1 MIHIIKFNLFA
12 ICRNSEVA
20 LCLLKAGA
28 NPNCVDNEGSTPLSI
43 ARNSQCIRI
52 LVKYGANPS
61 NLYQACKEYLPAD
74 CPQVPEDSAVNVF
87 IVGYSGAGKSTLV
100 ESMKKSTK
108 GVFTSIAA
116 QMTKM
121 SAEKKTA
128 GIKPH
133 TMNHPIYGKTQI
145 YDLAGDEDFYSSH
158 DAIISSSISGLSS
171 AVFILVVDLQLPP
184 KEIGK
189 AVLYWLNFLQAKIPS
204 ECLQLPHLICV
215 GSHLDLAGNMLE
227 RKAVFDAFLPKA
239 SALGFSVSGFIPMN
253 CQNAGSAGMDRFRH
267 LLSKST
273 DSLRIVENMPFHAH
287 CFHVFLV
294 SIAKEKPAFQLK
306 AVQQMISCNKESDK
320 GVLSFLPITLEGIS
334 SLCHQ
339 LSERNHILFL
349 RGMQVVEDSWVILD
363 QAVLL
368 SRVNGIV
375 FASEGFRT
383 YCELATSTGVVPL
396 SKIAAKFNDLDP
408 SMITQYLTHLHYCIE
423 LSQET
428 LILLQ
433 PSASFRPSER
443 YFLFPSLV
451 RELQP
456 TNVWAADEK
465 YVQYCGWEI
474 ECSKPEQSFTP
485 RFLHLLLL
493 RIAFQFAL
501 EPTQVVDDVAIHR
514 LCSIWKNGIHWES
527 GKLVSGLVEV
537 TDHWKKVT
545 ILVRCQE
552 GGKRNILPLLSA
564 VVREVFDI
572 KEEVCCPIIVT
583 EHILHKDVATSFPP
597 VHDAKKPSVVGTRLA
612 EAILLRDP
620 AAVNL
625 AGEDT
630 PINDIIPF
638 EPNAMQN
645 ILFILKG
652 ICQDDSEHDQV
663 IPLEVVSGIIK
674 NIQKNSFFLPTSR
687 TGQQQPCLLRQCLL
701 KKTHEWADNNLGTYR
716 DLRTIIQQYGVFS
729 LLVSTYMYMLNVCA
743 VCRVTRDYW
752 TTF

>member
-1 MIHIIKFNLFA
+1 M
-12 ICRNSEVA
+12 
-20 LCLLKAGA
+20 
-28 NPNCVDNEGSTPLSI
+28 
-43 ARNSQCIRI
+43 
-52 LVKYGANPS
+52 
-61 NLYQACKEYLPAD
+61 
-74 CPQVPEDSAVNVF
+74 F

-108 GVFTSIAA
+108 GVFASIAA
-116 QMTKM
+116 QMTKV

-133 TMNHPIYGKTQI
+133 TINHPVFGKTQI
-145 YDLAGDEDFYSSH
+145 YDLAGDESFYSSH
-158 DAIISSSISGLSS
+158 DAIISSSISGPSS

-184 KEIGK
+184 KEMEK
-189 AVLYWLNFLQAKIPS
+189 TLLYWLNFLQAKIPS
-204 ECLQLPHLICV
+204 ECLQLPCLICV

-227 RKAVFDAFLPKA
+227 RKAVFDTFLAKA
-239 SALGFSVSGFIPMN
+239 SALGFSVSGFIPLN
-253 CQNAGSAGMDRFRH
+253 CRNAGSNGMNQFRH

-273 DSLRIVENMPFHAH
+273 DSLRIVESMPFRAH

-306 AVQQMISCNKESDK
+306 EVQQMMISRNTKSDK
-320 GVLSFLPITLEGIS
+320 GILSFLPITSEDIS
-334 SLCHQ
+334 SLCFH

-349 RGMQVVEDSWVILD
+349 RDTQAVEEGWIILD
-363 QAVLL
+363 QAELL
-368 SRVNGIV
+368 SRVNGTV

-396 SKIAAKFNDLDP
+396 SKFEAEFSDLDP

-423 LSQET
+423 LNQKT
-428 LILLQ
+428 LTLLQ
-433 PSASFRPSER
+433 PSTSFIPSER

-451 RELQP
+451 RELEP
-456 TNVWAADEK
+456 ANIWAADEK

-474 ECSKPEQSFTP
+474 ECSKPEQFFTS

-493 RIAFQFAL
+493 HIAFLFAL
-501 EPTQVVDDVAIHR
+501 EPTQDIDEVAIHR
-514 LCSIWKNGIHWES
+514 SCSIWKNGIHWES

-545 ILVRCQE
+545 VLVRCQE
-552 GGKRNILPLLSA
+552 GGKRNMLPLLSE

-572 KEEVCCPIIVT
+572 KEEVCHPIIVT

-612 EAILLRDP
+612 EAILLQDP
-620 AAVNL
+620 AAINL

-630 PINDIIPF
+630 PINDIIPL
-638 EPNAMQN
+638 EPNATQN
-645 ILFILKG
+645 TLFILKR
-652 ICQDDSEHDQV
+652 ICQDDSEHDQL
-663 IPLEVVSGIIK
+663 ISLEVLSGIIK

-687 TGQQQPCLLRQCLL
+687 TGQQRPCLLQQCLL
-701 KKTHEWADNNLGTYR
+701 KKTQGWADNNLGTYR
-716 DLRTIIQQYGVFS
+716 DLRTVIQQYGVFS
-729 LLVSTYMYMLNVCA
+729 LLVSTYVPYVE
-743 VCRVTRDYW
+743 
-752 TTF
+752 